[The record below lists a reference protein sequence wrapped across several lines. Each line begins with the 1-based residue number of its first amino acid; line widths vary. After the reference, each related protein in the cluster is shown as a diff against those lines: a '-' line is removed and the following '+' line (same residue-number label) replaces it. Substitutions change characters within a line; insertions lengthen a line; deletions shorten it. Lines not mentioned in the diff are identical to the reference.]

1 MAESS
6 FDEILERIAK
16 SPDIIEKI
24 NSITKGTSSESPYD
38 RLPEIMAA
46 ISPALGEEKERGNEE
61 KTDTPPDKSPFGAL
75 DLPIAKIGE
84 KIAKNSKLLIAL
96 KPYLCKERCEII
108 DTVVQLAQVT
118 DLMKLAK

>member
-1 MAESS
+1 MVDSS
-6 FDEILERIAK
+6 FDEILEKISK

-24 NSITKGTSSESPYD
+24 NAITKGESGGGQFD

-46 ISPALGEEKERGNEE
+46 ISPALNGENEGEKGE
-61 KTDTPPDKSPFGAL
+61 KTDTPPEKSQLGGL

-84 KIAKNSKLLIAL
+84 KITKNSKLLIAL

-108 DTVVQLAQVT
+108 DTVVKLAQVT
-118 DLMKLAK
+118 DLMKLVK

>member
-6 FDEILERIAK
+6 LDEILEKISK

-24 NSITKGTSSESPYD
+24 SAITKGASDESQLD
-38 RLPEIMAA
+38 RLPEIIAA
-46 ISPALGEEKERGNEE
+46 ISPALSGEKSNNKDE
-61 KTDTPPDKSPFGAL
+61 KTDTPPEKSILGDL

-84 KIAKNSKLLIAL
+84 KITKNSKLLMAL

-108 DTVVQLAQVT
+108 DAVVKLAQVT
-118 DLMKLAK
+118 DLMKLVK